1 MASRQQCE
9 QATQQSEQLA
19 AAGYGQVQPLAML
32 LLALDALACGSL
44 RYSTSCIIRNMHFC
58 QAAAC

>member
-9 QATQQSEQLA
+9 QAAQQSKQLA

-32 LLALDALACGSL
+32 LLLALNPSPSGSL
-44 RYSTSCIIRNMHFC
+44 RYSSSCTS
-58 QAAAC
+58 QLEK